1 MDIIIN
7 KLRNKLNS
15 FSQHN
20 RGQTIKKISWIPGY
34 NPPNQFAS
42 TRIRVYYPH
51 TSINKFCAD
60 KYNSII
66 GYNSKADILILQ
78 KTINSS
84 NIRKIKRFKLHNS
97 SIGIKIFIERS
108 TASLSFF
115 FDKDIVTSVIGGP
128 VFTHHVGNLE
138 LTISC
143 VQIHLNCVG
152 KFSPADRMK

>member
-1 MDIIIN
+1 MNIIFN

-51 TSINKFCAD
+51 ISINKFYAD

-78 KTINSS
+78 KTIKSS
-84 NIRKIKRFKLHNS
+84 SIRKIKRFK
-97 SIGIKIFIERS
+97 GFI
-108 TASLSFF
+108 
-115 FDKDIVTSVIGGP
+115 IY
-128 VFTHHVGNLE
+128 
-138 LTISC
+138 
-143 VQIHLNCVG
+143 
-152 KFSPADRMK
+152 